1 MKKILI
7 SSIALLGVLTACDP
21 SKDDI
26 STPGF
31 DVTAEEF
38 SNGFTYKQYS
48 DAECTTE
55 AADGNYFKFSTSP
68 VKLVTVLTINE
79 DGEENI
85 LINKS
90 ASGVFKLASKRGGSS
105 SQKFY
110 VRTYGWDGSYLETSR
125 DVTVFV
131 PTELS
136 DDMRLLASD
145 AFGHKVWQWDTEFRG
160 DGAVWGNLGY
170 SPGEDWTGGIWW
182 GSDPE
187 GLLTQLQH
195 SDTGVATGEENAG
208 AYMEF
213 YDDGNIKTYDASG
226 NQIRTG
232 KFSTEGFTGE
242 KNVPSIDGAVA
253 NWSYGTLK
261 TSAGAILFP
270 FKINGGGE
278 TPTSFEIVRLDAS
291 HLQLVYAAPGTGG
304 WGEATWWAFKSASDP
319 EAALTNFSTKDW
331 TWDTEFRG
339 DGAVWGNMGYAPG
352 DGASFVTGGN
362 GIWWG
367 ATPEQLTGQLQH
379 SDTGVETGEESADA
393 YMTFD
398 WKNGTVTSYSGT
410 GSKIR
415 GGKFEITNWGMGKR
429 TQPTVDGSQK
439 DWAYGTLNTDAGSI
453 LWPFKI
459 NGGGEKPTAFE
470 IMQCDN
476 DHLKLI
482 YAAPGTGGW
491 GEATWW
497 AFKKK

>member
-38 SNGFTYKQYS
+38 SNGFTFKQYS

-55 AADGNYFKFSTSP
+55 AADGNYFKFSTNP
-68 VKLVTVLTINE
+68 VKFVTVLTINDE
-79 DGEENI
+79 GEENI
-85 LINKS
+85 LINK
-90 ASGVFKLASKRGGSS
+90 AAAGVFKLAPKRGGSP

-110 VRTYGWDGSYLETSR
+110 VRTYGWDGNYLETSR
-125 DVTVFV
+125 DVTVYV

-136 DDMRLLASD
+136 EDMRLLASD
-145 AFGHKVWQWDTEFRG
+145 AYGYKVWTWDTELRG
-160 DGAVWGNLGY
+160 GAVWGNLGY

-182 GSDPE
+182 GATPE
-187 GLLTQLQH
+187 ELTGQLQH

-213 YDDGNIKTYDASG
+213 YDDGNIKTYDAAG

-232 KFSTEGFTGE
+232 KFSVEGFTGE
-242 KNVPSIDGAVA
+242 RNIASIDGVVS

-270 FKINGGGE
+270 FQINGGG
-278 TPTSFEIVRLDAS
+278 TKPTEFEIVKIDAS
-291 HLQLVYAAPGTGG
+291 HLQLIYAAPGTGS
-304 WGEATWWAFKSASDP
+304 WSEATWWAFKSVSDP

-331 TWDTEFRG
+331 TWDVDWRG
-339 DGAVWGNMGYAPG
+339 DGGAWGNMGYAPDAG
-352 DGASFVTGGN
+352 DTFVNNGN
-362 GIWWG
+362 GIWW
-367 ATPEQLTGQLQH
+367 ACPPADLTGQLQH
-379 SDTGVETGEESADA
+379 SDTGVATGEEDPNA

-398 WKNGTVTSYSGT
+398 WKNGIVTSYTADGT
-410 GSKIR
+410 KIR
-415 GGKFEITNWGMGKR
+415 GGKFEITNWQMGKR
-429 TQPTVDGSQK
+429 AQASVDGSQAS
-439 DWAYGTLNTDAGSI
+439 WAYGTLNTDAGSI

-470 IMQCDN
+470 IIQCDN

-482 YAAPGTGGW
+482 YAAPGTGSW
-491 GEATWW
+491 SEATWW